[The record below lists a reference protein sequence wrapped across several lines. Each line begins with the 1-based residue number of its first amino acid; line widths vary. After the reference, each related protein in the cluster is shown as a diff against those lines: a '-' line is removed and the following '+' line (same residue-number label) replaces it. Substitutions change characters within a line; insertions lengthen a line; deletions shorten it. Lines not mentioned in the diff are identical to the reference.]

1 MPAKSERITF
11 TSAEGHALAAN
22 LELPAGPPRAYA
34 LFAHCFTCSKASR
47 AATTVARSLAGHG
60 IAVLRFDFTGLGSS
74 EGDFANTGFTTNVDD
89 LVAAA
94 DFLRDNYEAPK
105 VLIGH
110 SLGAAAVLRA
120 ADRVPEAVAVATIG
134 APSDPG
140 HVEHL
145 FKDDLA
151 AIQAEGS
158 AEVEIGGQ
166 KLRIGAKFI
175 EDIAAQPMRDAI
187 HGLGKALIVFHAPL
201 DQIVGI
207 ENAGEIFLAARHPK
221 SFVSLDNADHLLT
234 KREDGEYAATV
245 LSAWATRYLD
255 EHDVAKPPPPAGLT
269 RVTGAGTG
277 KFAQDVWA
285 AGHYL
290 RADEPEAYG
299 GDDTGPGPY
308 DLLLAGLGAC
318 TTMTMRMY
326 ADQKG
331 WPVDNISVDLTHEK
345 IHANDCAD
353 CETKD
358 RKVDRIERVITIEG
372 DLDQDQRARL
382 MQIAD
387 KCPVHRTL
395 HSEIKIDTRAAE

>member
-1 MPAKSERITF
+1 MPAKSERVTF
-11 TSAEGHALAAN
+11 PNKDGHALAAN

-47 AATTVARSLAGHG
+47 AATTVARSLAGRG

-74 EGDFANTGFTTNVDD
+74 EGDFANTGFMTNIAD

-94 DFLRDNYEAPK
+94 DFLRAQYDAPK
-105 VLIGH
+105 ILIGH
-110 SLGAAAVLRA
+110 SLGGAAVLRA
-120 ADRVPEAVAVATIG
+120 AESVPEAVAVATIG

-140 HVEHL
+140 HVAHL
-145 FKDDLA
+145 FKDSLDQIEA
-151 AIQAEGS
+151 DGV
-158 AEVEIGGQ
+158 AEVSIGGQ
-166 KLRIGAKFI
+166 GVRIGAQFVA
-175 EDIAAQPMRDAI
+175 DIAAQPMQEAI
-187 HGLGKALIVFHAPL
+187 GGLKKALAVFHAPF

-207 ENAGEIFLAARHPK
+207 ENAGEIFQAAKHPK
-221 SFVSLDNADHLLT
+221 SFISLESADHLLS
-234 KREDGEYAATV
+234 KREDGEYVAAV
-245 LSAWATRYLD
+245 MSAWATRYLD
-255 EHDVAKPPPPAGLT
+255 EHHVAKPSPPAGLT

-326 ADQKG
+326 AEQKG
-331 WPVDNISVDLTHEK
+331 WPVDNISVDLVHEK

-353 CETKD
+353 CETID
-358 RKVDRIERVITIEG
+358 GKVDRIERVISIEG
-372 DLDQDQRARL
+372 DLDADQRTRMMA
-382 MQIAD
+382 IAD

-395 HSEIKIDTRAAE
+395 HAEIKIDTRAAD